1 MNLEIIVLVTV
12 YSHFHHP
19 SLAAE
24 VLHMLE
30 EPGVGLSLPANLGPR
45 NAGQTVFLMADNISR

>member
-24 VLHMLE
+24 VLHMLDSL
-30 EPGVGLSLPANLGPR
+30 GLGFRYPQIWGPEMR
-45 NAGQTVFLMADNISR
+45 VKLCS